1 MQVWNQRMNSSA
13 MIRRS
18 TLLVMTFVLGGCSWF
33 SWLPW
38 IDDDAKEDE
47 TKPAKLEPFNAEVR
61 VSIEW
66 QRKVGDG
73 LGKKY
78 IRLVPGVVAD
88 RVIAADGYGA
98 LAAFD
103 RFSGK
108 PLWQQQFAAVE
119 RPGFGIKRL
128 LDRRD
133 PAFVSGGVGV
143 GEGLVLI
150 GTTQGEMIALDV
162 ADGSERWRTRVGTE
176 VGAAPTAGDG
186 RVYVQ
191 TIDDR
196 ISALDADT
204 GAVAWTY
211 DSQMPLLTLRGT
223 SVPVFDQ
230 GVLYSG
236 FANGKVVALR
246 AENGEPMWEQRVM
259 LPEGRSEL
267 DRIVDVDARIE
278 LDGASMYAFAYQ
290 GRVAAIS
297 RREGRPMWEQ
307 ELSGFLDMAQGYGQI
322 YVVDADDTVSAI
334 DKDNGEI
341 NWQQG
346 AFARRK
352 LTAPLAFSNYV
363 VAGDEEGYLHIMA
376 QRDGRLVGRRK
387 LGGKGLRTQPIIA
400 DDMLYTL
407 TNAGTLT
414 ALKVTL
420 N

>member
-61 VSIEW
+61 VSVEW

-150 GTTQGEMIALDV
+150 GTTQGEVIALDV

-196 ISALDADT
+196 ISALDVDT
-204 GAVAWTY
+204 GDVAWTY

-223 SVPVFDQ
+223 SAPVFDQ

-246 AENGEPMWEQRVM
+246 AENGEPIWEQRVM

-267 DRIVDVDARIE
+267 DRIVDVDARVE
-278 LDGASMYAFAYQ
+278 LDGTSMYALAYQ

-307 ELSGFLDMAQGYGQI
+307 ELSGFLDMAQGYGQV
-322 YVVDADDTVSAI
+322 YVIDEDDTVSAL
-334 DKDNGEI
+334 DKDSGEI
-341 NWQQG
+341 NWQQS

-352 LTAPLAFSNYV
+352 LTAPLAFSNYLV
-363 VAGDEEGYLHIMA
+363 TGDEEGYLHVLA

-400 DDMLYTL
+400 DDMVYTL
-407 TNAGTLT
+407 TNSGTLT
-414 ALKVTL
+414 ALKVAL

>member
-1 MQVWNQRMNSSA
+1 MPGWNHRMINLA
-13 MIRRS
+13 TKR
-18 TLLVMTFVLGGCSWF
+18 LLVLPLLALTLGGCSWF

-38 IDDDAKEDE
+38 VDDEAKVDE
-47 TKPAKLEPFNAEVR
+47 TKPAKLEPFDAEVR
-61 VSIEW
+61 VSVQW

-78 IRLVPGVVAD
+78 IRLVPSVVAD
-88 RVIAADGYGA
+88 RIIAADGYGA

-103 RFSGK
+103 RFTGQ
-108 PLWQQQFAAVE
+108 PIWQQQYAAVE
-119 RPGFGIKRL
+119 RSGFGVQRL

-143 GEGLVLI
+143 GEGLVLM
-150 GTTQGEMIALDV
+150 GTTHGEVVALSV
-162 ADGSERWRTRVGTE
+162 ADGSELWRTRVGTE
-176 VGAAPTAGDG
+176 VGSAPTTGG
-186 RVYVQ
+186 GKVFVQ

-196 ISALDADT
+196 ISALDAAT

-223 SVPVFDQ
+223 SAPVFDQ
-230 GVLYSG
+230 GILYSG

-278 LDGASMYAFAYQ
+278 LDGGSMYAFAYQ
-290 GRVAAIS
+290 GRVTAIS

-307 ELSGFLDMAQGYGQI
+307 ELSGYLDMAQGYGQL

-334 DKDNGEI
+334 DKASGEV
-341 NWQQG
+341 NWQQS

-352 LTAPLAFSNYV
+352 LTAPLAFSNYL
-363 VAGDEEGYLHIMA
+363 VAGDEEGYLHVMA

-400 DDMLYTL
+400 DDMMYTL
-407 TNAGTLT
+407 TNAGTLA

>member
-1 MQVWNQRMNSSA
+1 MMR
-13 MIRRS
+13 
-18 TLLVMTFVLGGCSWF
+18 LLALVFMTFVLGGCSWF
-33 SWLPW
+33 GWLPW
-38 IDDDAKEDE
+38 ADGDSQEDE
-47 TKPAKLEPFNAEVR
+47 TKPAKLQSFNAEVS
-61 VSIEW
+61 VAVQW

-88 RVIAADGYGA
+88 RIIAADGYGA
-98 LAAFD
+98 LAAFV
-103 RFSGK
+103 RFSGQRI
-108 PLWQQQFAAVE
+108 WQHQVGAVE

-133 PAFVSGGVGV
+133 PAFVSGGVGI
-143 GEGLVLI
+143 GEGLVLM
-150 GTTQGEMIALDV
+150 GTTQGEVIALDV

-176 VGAAPTAGDG
+176 VGAAPTAGNG
-186 RVYVQ
+186 KVYVQ

-204 GAVAWTY
+204 GVVTWTY

-223 SVPVFDQ
+223 SAPVFAQ

-246 AENGEPMWEQRVM
+246 AQNGEPIWEQRIM

-267 DRIVDVDARIE
+267 DRIVDVDAQVE
-278 LDGASMYAFAYQ
+278 LDGASMYALAYQ

-307 ELSGFLDMAQGYGQI
+307 ELSGFLDMAQGYGQV
-322 YVVDADDTVSAI
+322 YVIDEDDTVSALN
-334 DKDNGEI
+334 KDSGEI
-341 NWQQG
+341 NWQQA

-352 LTAPLAFSNYV
+352 LTAPLAFSNYLV
-363 VAGDEEGYLHIMA
+363 VGDEEGYLHVLA
-376 QRDGRLVGRRK
+376 QRDGRLMGRRK

-407 TNAGTLT
+407 TNSGTLT
-414 ALKVTL
+414 ALKVAL
-420 N
+420 K

>member
-1 MQVWNQRMNSSA
+1 MA
-13 MIRRS
+13 
-18 TLLVMTFVLGGCSWF
+18 FVLGGCSWF

-38 IDDDAKEDE
+38 IDDAAKEDE
-47 TKPAKLEPFNAEVR
+47 TKPAKLEQFNAEVR
-61 VSIEW
+61 VTVQW

-98 LAAFD
+98 LVAFD

-150 GTTQGEMIALDV
+150 GTTQGEVIALDV

-176 VGAAPTAGDG
+176 VGAAPTAGNG

-204 GAVAWTY
+204 GDVAWTY

-223 SVPVFDQ
+223 SAPVFDQ

-246 AENGEPMWEQRVM
+246 AENGEPIWEQRVM

-278 LDGASMYAFAYQ
+278 LDGASMYALAYQ

-307 ELSGFLDMAQGYGQI
+307 ELSGFLDMAQGYGQV
-322 YVVDADDTVSAI
+322 YVIDEDDTVSALN
-334 DKDNGEI
+334 KDSGEI
-341 NWQQG
+341 NWQQA

-352 LTAPLAFSNYV
+352 LTAPLAFSNYLV
-363 VAGDEEGYLHIMA
+363 VGDEEGYLHVLA
-376 QRDGRLVGRRK
+376 QRDGRLMGRRK

-400 DDMLYTL
+400 DDMLYML
-407 TNAGTLT
+407 TNSGTLT
-414 ALKVTL
+414 ALKVAL

>member
-1 MQVWNQRMNSSA
+1 MMR
-13 MIRRS
+13 
-18 TLLVMTFVLGGCSWF
+18 LLALVFMTFVLGGCSWF
-33 SWLPW
+33 GWLPW
-38 IDDDAKEDE
+38 VDGDAQEDE
-47 TKPAKLEPFNAEVR
+47 TKPAKLQSFNAEVS
-61 VSIEW
+61 VAVQW

-88 RVIAADGYGA
+88 RIIAADGYGA

-103 RFSGK
+103 RFSGQ
-108 PLWQQQFAAVE
+108 PIWQHQFGAVE
-119 RPGFGIKRL
+119 LPGFGIKRL

-133 PAFVSGGVGV
+133 PAFVSGGVGT
-143 GEGLVLI
+143 GEGLVLM
-150 GTTQGEMIALDV
+150 GTTQGEVIALDV

-176 VGAAPTAGDG
+176 VGAAPTAGNG
-186 RVYVQ
+186 KVYVQ

-204 GAVAWTY
+204 GVVTWTY

-223 SVPVFDQ
+223 SAPVFAQ

-246 AENGEPMWEQRVM
+246 AQNGEPIWEQRIM

-267 DRIVDVDARIE
+267 DRIVDVDAQVE
-278 LDGASMYAFAYQ
+278 LDGASMYALAYQ

-307 ELSGFLDMAQGYGQI
+307 ELSGFLDMAQGYGQV
-322 YVVDADDTVSAI
+322 YVIDEDDTVSALN
-334 DKDNGEI
+334 KDSGEI
-341 NWQQG
+341 NWQQA

-352 LTAPLAFSNYV
+352 LTAPLAFSNYLV
-363 VAGDEEGYLHIMA
+363 VGDEEGYLHVLA
-376 QRDGRLVGRRK
+376 QRDGRLMGRRK

-407 TNAGTLT
+407 TNSGTLT
-414 ALKVTL
+414 ALKVAL
-420 N
+420 K